1 MQRRK
6 FLRNTSLTVAGMALL
21 NNTAL
26 ASFLADPAW
35 KIRML
40 TNDIGVFTEKGGTI
54 LFCLSKEGIVVV
66 DSQFPD
72 TSGHLIDALKE
83 KTSIPYHL
91 LINTHHH
98 ADHTSGNVAF
108 KGLVQ
113 HVLAHENSKANQ
125 ERVAKEQHK
134 EDSQLYPD
142 KTYATTW
149 CEKVGIENICLH
161 YFGAGHTNGD
171 SLVHFQDSNI
181 VHLGD
186 LVFNRRHPYI
196 DKTSGASITN
206 WIKVL
211 EKSISHF
218 DKKTQFV
225 CGHAGNGFDVIL
237 SAADLRLF
245 ADYLGNLMKLVGD
258 ELKAGKKLEE
268 ILKLKEIPGSPE
280 WTGDGIERPLKAAFQ
295 ELAT

>member
-225 CGHAGNGFDVIL
+225 CGYAGNGFDVIL

>member
-6 FLRNTSLTVAGMALL
+6 FIRHTSLSLAGMALI

-26 ASFLADPAW
+26 AALLKDPAW

-40 TNDIGVFTEKGGTI
+40 TDDTGIFTEKGGTI
-54 LFCLSKEGIVVV
+54 LFHLSKEGIVVV

-72 TSGHLIDALKE
+72 SSAHLIEALKE
-83 KTSIPYHL
+83 KTSNPYRL
-91 LINTHHH
+91 LVNTHHH
-98 ADHTSGNVAF
+98 GDHTSGNIAY
-108 KGLVQ
+108 KGLVK

-125 ERVAKEQHK
+125 QRVAREQKKE
-134 EDSQLYPD
+134 ENQLYPD
-142 KTYATTW
+142 ITYTTSW
-149 CEKVGIENICLH
+149 CEKTANENICLH

-171 SLVHFQDSNI
+171 SLVHFQESNI

-196 DKTSGASITN
+196 DKTSGASIVN

-211 EKSISHF
+211 EKAISFF
-218 DKKTQFV
+218 DKKTQFI
-225 CGHAGNGFDVIL
+225 CGHAGSGFDVIL
-237 SAADLRLF
+237 SGTDLRQF
-245 ADYLGNLMKLVGD
+245 ADYLGNLLKLVAD

-280 WTGDGIERPLKAAFQ
+280 WTGEGIDRPLKAAFQ

>member
-6 FLRNTSLTVAGMALL
+6 FLRNTGLTVAGMALL

-26 ASFLADPAW
+26 ASFLADPSW

>member
-1 MQRRK
+1 MQRRN
-6 FLRNTSLTVAGMALL
+6 FIRNSSLTIAGLALM
-21 NNTAL
+21 NKSAL
-26 ASFLADPAW
+26 AAFLADPAW

-40 TNDIGVFTEKGGTI
+40 TDDIGVFTEKGGTI

-72 TSGHLIDALKE
+72 SSGHLIEALKE
-83 KTSIPYHL
+83 KTTVPYRL

-98 ADHTSGNVAF
+98 GDHTSGNIAY

-125 ERVAKEQHK
+125 ERVAREQKK
-134 EDSQLYPD
+134 EDSQLFPD
-142 KTYATTW
+142 KTYANTW
-149 CEKVGIENICLH
+149 CEKVGKENICLH

-171 SLVHFQDSNI
+171 SLVHFQNSNI
-181 VHLGD
+181 VHIGD

>member
-1 MQRRK
+1 MQRRN
-6 FLRNTSLTVAGMALL
+6 FIRNTSLSIAGLALM
-21 NNTAL
+21 NKTAL
-26 ASFLADPAW
+26 AAFLADPSW

-40 TNDIGVFTEKGGTI
+40 TGDIGVFTEKGGTI

-72 TSGHLIDALKE
+72 SSGHLIEALKE
-83 KTSIPYHL
+83 KTSTPYRL

-98 ADHTSGNVAF
+98 GDHTSGNVAY

-125 ERVAKEQHK
+125 ERVAREQNKEG
-134 EDSQLYPD
+134 SQFYPD
-142 KTYATTW
+142 ITYATSW
-149 CEKVGIENICLH
+149 CEKTGNENICLH

-196 DKTSGASITN
+196 DKASGASIAN

-211 EKSISHF
+211 EKSITHF
-218 DKKTQFV
+218 DKNTQYV
-225 CGHAGNGFDVIL
+225 CGHAGNGSDVIL
-237 SAADLRLF
+237 TASDLRLF
-245 ADYLGNLMKLVGD
+245 ADYLGNLLKLVGD
-258 ELKAGKKLEE
+258 EIKAGKKLEE